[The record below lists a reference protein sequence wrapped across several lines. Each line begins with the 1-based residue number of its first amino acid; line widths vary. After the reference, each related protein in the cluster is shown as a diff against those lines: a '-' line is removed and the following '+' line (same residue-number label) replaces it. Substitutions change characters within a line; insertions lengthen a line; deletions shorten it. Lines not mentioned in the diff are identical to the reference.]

1 MLIEPREVIR
11 GNPSEPYALRTL
23 LGWIC
28 RGKTDPR
35 IELGLETESRVNHAM
50 VEVPLNEAVSQF
62 YHTESYGAE
71 GKEVEGPSFSI
82 QDQYALK
89 LIKEGTKRLESQT
102 GYEVSLPWIPGEAK
116 PWNNRSQALKRLEGL
131 ERKFLRDPKFQEA
144 YVKAMG
150 KTIHEG
156 YARLVPSSE
165 LSMEE
170 QGFLPHHGVWKK
182 NGSDVRVVFDSA
194 SKYRGKCLND
204 CLLTGPNLQ
213 NELFDVLVRFREHE
227 IALTADIEAM
237 FSRIRVK
244 KEDAAYHRFLWRESS
259 SEEVQVWEM
268 TGVVFGDSCS
278 PCIAINVLHQT
289 VEDAGCEEEIQES
302 K

>member
-1 MLIEPREVIR
+1 MFVHGAVGSSTIKSGNYNLKILYADKSGGLDLNMKVIPKVCGTLKGNDWAQLKGYWKHLRDLPIKGDNSPVEILLGLDAGMLIEPREAIR

-102 GYEVSLPWIPGEAK
+102 GYEVSLPWIP
-116 PWNNRSQALKRLEGL
+116 WRS
-131 ERKFLRDPKFQEA
+131 
-144 YVKAMG
+144 
-150 KTIHEG
+150 KT
-156 YARLVPSSE
+156 
-165 LSMEE
+165 ME
-170 QGFLPHHGVWKK
+170 
-182 NGSDVRVVFDSA
+182 
-194 SKYRGKCLND
+194 
-204 CLLTGPNLQ
+204 
-213 NELFDVLVRFREHE
+213 
-227 IALTADIEAM
+227 
-237 FSRIRVK
+237 
-244 KEDAAYHRFLWRESS
+244 
-259 SEEVQVWEM
+259 
-268 TGVVFGDSCS
+268 
-278 PCIAINVLHQT
+278 
-289 VEDAGCEEEIQES
+289 
-302 K
+302 